1 MMKKHTILSV
11 LCVLSA
17 CALLGCTSDDT
28 TDFSAWID
36 EPTTPPMAGDTIY
49 IAYNGA
55 TATVEGDVGGEVTV
69 SGADVTINST
79 ADNRVYVLSGS
90 TADGSLLV
98 FRERRFSIILDGV
111 SITNPDGPAINNQ
124 CSKALYVECAPGTEN
139 TLADGT
145 TYAIQDYS
153 QKGAFF
159 SEGEIYFMGSGQLT
173 VTGNC
178 KNAIASDDYITI
190 DDDACITIK
199 ANGTNGLK
207 ANDGVFING
216 GTLDIDVTSDGGRG
230 IRSEARTVIA
240 GGSINIKTSGDCKIE
255 VVDGIRDTT
264 SAAGIKSDSLF
275 VMSAGELTINSSGD
289 GGKGI
294 NCSENIEV
302 SGGTLIANTTG
313 SNDEGKPKAVKSD
326 TGIIVS
332 GGSFTA
338 TCKKSWAC
346 DNGTDVEDP
355 EKRITVM
362 GTPAVRTL
370 SKRSVMIQ
378 Y

>member
-1 MMKKHTILSV
+1 MNKNTILSV
-11 LCVLSA
+11 LCILA
-17 CALLGCTSDDT
+17 TCAIVGCTNDDT

-36 EPTTPPMAGDTIY
+36 DTPTPPEAGDTIY

-55 TATVEGDVGGEVTV
+55 TATVTGDVNGEVTV
-69 SGADVTINST
+69 SGADVTVKST
-79 ADNRVYVLSGS
+79 TTANRVYVLSGS

-98 FRERRFSIILDGV
+98 FRERMFSIVLDGV

-124 CSKALYVECAPGTEN
+124 CGKALYVECAPGTEN
-139 TLADGT
+139 SLADGT
-145 TYAIQDYS
+145 DYAPRDYD

-159 SEGEIYFMGSGQLT
+159 SEGEIYFLGTGLLT
-173 VTGNC
+173 VTGNY

-190 DDDACITIK
+190 EDGARLVLK

-207 ANDGVFING
+207 ANDGIFVNG
-216 GTLDIDVTSDGGRG
+216 GKLDINVTSDGGRG

-240 GGSINIKTSGDCKIE
+240 GGTIDIVTSGDCKIE

-294 NCSENIEV
+294 NCSENVEL
-302 SGGTLIANTTG
+302 SGGILIANTTG

-346 DNGTDVEDP
+346 DNGTDDEDP
-355 EKRITVM
+355 AGRVTIV

-370 SKRSVMIQ
+370 TKRSVLIQ